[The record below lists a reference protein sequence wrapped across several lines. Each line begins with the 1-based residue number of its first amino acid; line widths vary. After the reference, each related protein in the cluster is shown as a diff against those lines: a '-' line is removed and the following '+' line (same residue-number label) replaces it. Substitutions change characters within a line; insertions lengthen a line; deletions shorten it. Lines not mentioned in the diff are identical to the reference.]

1 MATAER
7 LAAFSDA
14 VVAVIMTLMVLELRA
29 PERPE
34 FSDLAPL

>member
-14 VVAVIMTLMVLELRA
+14 VIAVIMTLTCGSSGLR
-29 PERPE
+29 RC
-34 FSDLAPL
+34 D